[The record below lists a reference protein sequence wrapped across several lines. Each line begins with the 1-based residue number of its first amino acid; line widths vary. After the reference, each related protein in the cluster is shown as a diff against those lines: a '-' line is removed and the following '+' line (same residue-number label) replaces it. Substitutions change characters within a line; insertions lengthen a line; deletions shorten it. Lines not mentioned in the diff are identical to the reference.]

1 MRTLKQKTNFW
12 RSSIMLFN
20 EMLQI
25 AKSDYITFLFILI
38 LFDFITGFLKSW
50 KWKVTDS
57 WVGLKGI
64 IKHTCTFLFYFMVN
78 VFLLHV
84 NAMAL
89 GQILLIIINLY
100 YVLSIME
107 NLAVMGVYIP
117 NFMQAR
123 VQEEMKRYVEKLE
136 HGKEEYE
143 LLKGKDKNV

>member
-1 MRTLKQKTNFW
+1 
-12 RSSIMLFN
+12 MLH
-20 EMLQI
+20 I

-38 LFDFITGFLKSW
+38 LFDFLTGFLKAL

-57 WVGLKGI
+57 WTGLKGV
-64 IKHTCTFLFYFMVN
+64 IKHTCTFLFYYMVA
-78 VFLLHV
+78 VFLSYV

-117 NFMQAR
+117 KFMQAR
-123 VQEEMKRYVEKLE
+123 VQEEMKRYMDKLE
-136 HGKEEYE
+136 NGKEEYGLFKE
-143 LLKGKDKNV
+143 RKNNGKKYKR

>member
-1 MRTLKQKTNFW
+1 MRTLKQKTNLW
-12 RSSIMLFN
+12 RLSIMLFN
-20 EMLQI
+20 EMVQI

-38 LFDFITGFLKSW
+38 LFDFLTGFLKAW

-57 WVGLKGI
+57 WVGLKGV
-64 IKHTCTFLFYFMVN
+64 IKHTCTFLFYFMVS

-84 NAMAL
+84 DAMAL

-107 NLAVMGVYIP
+107 NLAVMGVFIP
-117 NFMQAR
+117 KFMQAR
-123 VQEEMKRYVEKLE
+123 VQAEMKRYLEKLE

-143 LLKGKDKNV
+143 LFKGKDKND

>member
-1 MRTLKQKTNFW
+1 
-12 RSSIMLFN
+12 MLFN
-20 EMLQI
+20 ELVHI
-25 AKSDYITFLFILI
+25 AKSDYIIFLFILI
-38 LFDFITGFLKSW
+38 FFDFLTGFLKAW

-57 WVGLKGI
+57 WIGLKGV
-64 IKHTCTFLFYFMVN
+64 IKHTCTFLFYYMVT
-78 VFLLHV
+78 VFLSYV

-117 NFMQAR
+117 KFMRAR
-123 VQEEMKRYVEKLE
+123 VQEEMKRYVEKLD

-143 LLKGKDKNV
+143 LFKEKNKNS